1 MIELKAIYIGDK
13 KIDKIIGSNFIN
25 INQDKTTV
33 NIYINQ
39 SGYDIGKS
47 KRATITNVGLGE
59 NFVVK
64 STSDNSIV
72 YTGEIN
78 GQIADF
84 TNLNTEG
91 EYYIECKGVTSYNFK
106 IAENYIISISQGPAL
121 RFMAQSRQDV
131 FNVGGDTGYGWRDSH
146 QFSFEINSLVLQYM
160 SNPSYYK
167 SLDYGIENIDTCEY
181 EELRTQNEP
190 DIIWLIKFG
199 VLRYYK
205 WYSEKSIKLHALI
218 KGQLAYFLY
227 LYPYIT
233 DYVSEEFYT
242 TIRDFTLTVWS
253 YRTCNKAWYEVD
265 GGINNNL
272 YSTQEKIGNIKGQL
286 PAGYA
291 IIPNLLMWE
300 VAKRDGL
307 DNADNFKEA
316 WLNNLSW
323 LVNEVDLDNPEYT
336 KGQRMSEWIT
346 ITSLCQSYELYP
358 DLCPEGTLNKIDR
371 LADVLISR
379 SNNMWDLR
387 MYSKKGD
394 LTNSNESLWTGGGT
408 MNEVGN
414 VAGFP
419 ICCYSIARI
428 INNEAKR
435 KRLKQMAVAHIDG
448 IFGRNPFG
456 RHYGYDAVT
465 EIEGVDLGW
474 FEKMQ
479 GGYGDLASVE
489 GRLDASPKET
499 AYPYNPSADCGY
511 TEGWVA
517 FNTAWNATLAYLNGE
532 NANITDGIWIFS
544 NKS

>member
-233 DYVSEEFYT
+233 DYVSKEFYT

-286 PAGYA
+286 PAGYG

-316 WLNNLSW
+316 WLNNLS
-323 LVNEVDLDNPEYT
+323 
-336 KGQRMSEWIT
+336 
-346 ITSLCQSYELYP
+346 
-358 DLCPEGTLNKIDR
+358 
-371 LADVLISR
+371 
-379 SNNMWDLR
+379 
-387 MYSKKGD
+387 
-394 LTNSNESLWTGGGT
+394 
-408 MNEVGN
+408 
-414 VAGFP
+414 
-419 ICCYSIARI
+419 
-428 INNEAKR
+428 
-435 KRLKQMAVAHIDG
+435 
-448 IFGRNPFG
+448 
-456 RHYGYDAVT
+456 
-465 EIEGVDLGW
+465 
-474 FEKMQ
+474 
-479 GGYGDLASVE
+479 
-489 GRLDASPKET
+489 
-499 AYPYNPSADCGY
+499 
-511 TEGWVA
+511 
-517 FNTAWNATLAYLNGE
+517 
-532 NANITDGIWIFS
+532 
-544 NKS
+544 